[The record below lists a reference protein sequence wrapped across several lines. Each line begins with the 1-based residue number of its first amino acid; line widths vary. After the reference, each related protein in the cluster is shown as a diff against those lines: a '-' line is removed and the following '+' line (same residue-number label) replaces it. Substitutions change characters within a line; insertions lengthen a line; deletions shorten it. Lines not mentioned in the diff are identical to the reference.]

1 VRKDSGIKSVTDLK
15 KKKVNLGRKGSAQR
29 MLTEAL
35 FDAMG
40 MQPADFAQLLEIE
53 ADEQLDALCS
63 GKLDAA
69 FYVIAHPVSIVP
81 EAAQRCNA
89 QMIEVEG
96 ANIRELTE
104 KNPAYALMNIP
115 GGLYP
120 GNPKPMSTFGLKAV
134 FVSEARLPNDQ
145 AYALVKAVFE
155 NFERFQ
161 RLHPTLE
168 TLSRE
173 EIAKGSSI
181 APLHDGALKFYRE
194 AKLVR

>member
-1 VRKDSGIKSVTDLK
+1 
-15 KKKVNLGRKGSAQR
+15 
-29 MLTEAL
+29 
-35 FDAMG
+35 
-40 MQPADFAQLLEIE
+40 LEIE

-81 EAAQRCNA
+81 EAAQRCGA
-89 QMIEVEG
+89 QMIEVVG
-96 ANIRELTE
+96 PQIRTLTE

-120 GNPKPMSTFGLKAV
+120 GHPKPTPTFGLKAV
-134 FVSEARLPNDQ
+134 FVAEARLPSDQ
-145 AYALVKAVFE
+145 AYGLVKAVFE

-173 EIAKGSSI
+173 EMARGSDI
-181 APLHDGALKFYRE
+181 APLHEGAQRFYRE
-194 AKLVR
+194 AKLLK